1 MFVNKINSVQNIG
14 FKGYQHVKN
23 DLGETVMRFNFPFNS
38 EKENCEIQIFS
49 AAPTENYNYK
59 LSAAPIATIPLKPE
73 GVDVNLQ
80 DITNLDKD
88 APFAY
93 KVVRKDKS
101 TGKVVWEGADTGV
114 KVKEQNGEYVFR
126 VMNNQSV
133 KDVKD
138 KEGNVIG
145 YAEDFN
151 DSIDN
156 FTHTL
161 VSRKGTT
168 PIVQGAGYL
177 ITPDSLMPGAMYRGF
192 TEENTGEIYYDK
204 DFQNK
209 MEGVIKNF
217 SNIYGG
223 SIAGAQKAIPYLKEN
238 GYKYMFSTP
247 IANGSKGWSLG
258 YWNKNNMQV
267 SPNMGNTENFAS
279 FFRDLYTN
287 GMKYVYDGT
296 FTSEGLEGIHF
307 QYALRWAEKTP
318 QSYYWF
324 RMSGLKNSNLGLGA
338 IPKNKENLRFRVV
351 NAPYNY
357 QLQANGTYKKNRKS

>member
-38 EKENCEIQIFS
+38 EKENCKIQIFS

-204 DFQNK
+204 DFQK
-209 MEGVIKNF
+209 
-217 SNIYGG
+217 
-223 SIAGAQKAIPYLKEN
+223 
-238 GYKYMFSTP
+238 
-247 IANGSKGWSLG
+247 
-258 YWNKNNMQV
+258 
-267 SPNMGNTENFAS
+267 
-279 FFRDLYTN
+279 
-287 GMKYVYDGT
+287 
-296 FTSEGLEGIHF
+296 
-307 QYALRWAEKTP
+307 
-318 QSYYWF
+318 
-324 RMSGLKNSNLGLGA
+324 
-338 IPKNKENLRFRVV
+338 
-351 NAPYNY
+351 
-357 QLQANGTYKKNRKS
+357 